1 MSTRSLSRTY
11 RKVENPEG
19 TFSTRICTDCAYRVG
34 QSCSIC
40 DGLIRYLDRCPDGYT
55 VELCAALSRD
65 SIVSKLTGK
74 HMNVYYTWQPKK
86 PNAKYPTR
94 DRTIEDD
101 EDDDEYLNA

>member
-1 MSTRSLSRTY
+1 MKNSSRAY

-34 QSCSIC
+34 QSCSMC
-40 DGLIRYLDRCPDGYT
+40 GGFIRYLDRCPDGYT

-65 SIVSKLTGK
+65 SIVSNLTGK
-74 HMNVYYTWQPKK
+74 HTNVYYTWQPKK

-101 EDDDEYLNA
+101 DDDDEYLNA